1 VATFRFSNRALADL
15 DSIAEYTARTWDV
28 AQAERYLAQLEAA
41 SQRLADTPGLGRRC
55 EHIRLGLWRIE
66 ARSHV
71 LFFRR
76 QGDDILV
83 CRILHYRMLPE
94 YQPID
99 DEEPG

>member
-1 VATFRFSNRALADL
+1 VATFQLSNRALADL
-15 DSIAEYTARTWDV
+15 DSIAEYTVRTWNV
-28 AQAERYLAQLEAA
+28 AQAERYLAQLEVA
-41 SQRLADTPGLGRRC
+41 SQQLADTPGLGRRC
-55 EHIRLGLWRIE
+55 EHIRPGLWRME
-66 ARSHV
+66 AHSHV

-76 QGDDILV
+76 HGDDIPV